1 MKAAV
6 YRAPGDIALE
16 DRDMPVCGDDELLL
30 RVRAASV
37 CGTDMRIF
45 KSGHFKIPASTH
57 RVLGHEVAGVIAKV
71 GRFVSGFAEGMRVTV
86 TPNIGCGRC
95 KLCRR
100 GYNNMC
106 PNYEAFGISLDGGF
120 EDYMRVPNIAVRGG
134 NVFAIPDGV
143 SFEEAAVVEPLS
155 CAFNAFQGLKVT
167 PEDRV
172 LIFGPGPIG
181 AFFTQLAKLYGA
193 KTVIVAGITDNRLE
207 TVGRMGA
214 DVLINTTRTDL
225 AQEIANISNGDGVDV
240 IVTAASAPQLQAQAL
255 TLLAMHGRVNF
266 FGGLPKGAKVEL
278 DTNLIHY
285 RGLHVA
291 GTTGSSNEDY
301 ARAMQLVADGQ
312 INVRDIVTER
322 YPLTE
327 IGKAFDSAFEGRGMK
342 AMVVPG
348 D

>member
-143 SFEEAAVVEPLS
+143 SSKKPPWSSRCLRVQRLPGIEGHA
-155 CAFNAFQGLKVT
+155 QGS
-167 PEDRV
+167 RA
-172 LIFGPGPIG
+172 IS
-181 AFFTQLAKLYGA
+181 A
-193 KTVIVAGITDNRLE
+193 R
-207 TVGRMGA
+207 GR
-214 DVLINTTRTDL
+214 
-225 AQEIANISNGDGVDV
+225 
-240 IVTAASAPQLQAQAL
+240 SAPFSPNS
-255 TLLAMHGRVNF
+255 RSS
-266 FGGLPKGAKVEL
+266 
-278 DTNLIHY
+278 
-285 RGLHVA
+285 
-291 GTTGSSNEDY
+291 TG
-301 ARAMQLVADGQ
+301 
-312 INVRDIVTER
+312 
-322 YPLTE
+322 
-327 IGKAFDSAFEGRGMK
+327 
-342 AMVVPG
+342 
-348 D
+348 